1 MFAVLFLSLLS
12 AASMTID
19 IVDNKILVCI
29 NHCCVIQELG
39 AVEKLKSVEAVE
51 KALVDK
57 GCLFMEA
64 GK

>member
-1 MFAVLFLSLLS
+1 
-12 AASMTID
+12 
-19 IVDNKILVCI
+19 
-29 NHCCVIQELG
+29 VIQELG